1 MIINN
6 KSSYYFTYSVIYG
19 KNFISNLKSS
29 MSTKKDMKKIKKPS
43 TWKKKKKVTTT
54 ILWHDMT
61 WHDMTCWLM
70 AFYPWFIFQFILSN
84 KLVN

>member
-19 KNFISNLKSS
+19 KNFISNFKSS

-43 TWKKKKKVTTT
+43 PWKEKKKKKKATTT
-54 ILWHDMT
+54 IL

>member
-29 MSTKKDMKKIKKPS
+29 MSTKKDVKKIKNLLG
-43 TWKKKKKVTTT
+43 KKKRQQQFF
-54 ILWHDMT
+54 DMT
-61 WHDMTCWLM
+61 WPADLWL
-70 AFYPWFIFQFILSN
+70 FILDLLFQFILSN
-84 KLVN
+84 KLDN

>member
-29 MSTKKDMKKIKKPS
+29 MSTKKDMKKI
-43 TWKKKKKVTTT
+43 
-54 ILWHDMT
+54 
-61 WHDMTCWLM
+61 
-70 AFYPWFIFQFILSN
+70 
-84 KLVN
+84 

>member
-43 TWKKKKKVTTT
+43 TWKKKKKGNNNNSLT
-54 ILWHDMT
+54 WHDMT
-61 WHDMTCWLM
+61 WHDLLTYG
-70 AFYPWFIFQFILSN
+70 FLSLIYFSVHF
-84 KLVN
+84 KQ

>member
-29 MSTKKDMKKIKKPS
+29 MSTKKDKKKIKKTFS
-43 TWKKKKKVTTT
+43 LEKKKKKKGNNNNS
-54 ILWHDMT
+54 LT
-61 WHDMTCWLM
+61 WHDLLTYGFLSLI
-70 AFYPWFIFQFILSN
+70 YFQFILSN

>member
-43 TWKKKKKVTTT
+43 PWKNKKKKRQQQQFF
-54 ILWHDMT
+54 DMT
-61 WHDMTCWLM
+61 WPVDLWL
-70 AFYPWFIFQFILSN
+70 FILDLFFGSF
-84 KLVN
+84 

>member
-29 MSTKKDMKKIKKPS
+29 MSTKKDMKKIKKTFS
-43 TWKKKKKVTTT
+43 LEKKKKKKKKGNNNS
-54 ILWHDMT
+54 LT
-61 WHDMTCWLM
+61 WHDLLTCG
-70 AFYPWFIFQFILSN
+70 FLS
-84 KLVN
+84 LIYFFSSF

>member
-43 TWKKKKKVTTT
+43 PWKNKKKKKR
-54 ILWHDMT
+54 
-61 WHDMTCWLM
+61 
-70 AFYPWFIFQFILSN
+70 
-84 KLVN
+84 

>member
-43 TWKKKKKVTTT
+43 PWKNKKKKKGNNNNS
-54 ILWHDMT
+54 LT
-61 WHDMTCWLM
+61 WHDLLTYG
-70 AFYPWFIFQFILSN
+70 FLSLIYFSVHF
-84 KLVN
+84 KQ

>member
-29 MSTKKDMKKIKKPS
+29 MSTKKDMKKNKKTFS
-43 TWKKKKKVTTT
+43 LKKQKKKKRQQQQFFDMKWPVDLWLS
-54 ILWHDMT
+54 ILD
-61 WHDMTCWLM
+61 L
-70 AFYPWFIFQFILSN
+70 FFSSF
-84 KLVN
+84 

>member
-19 KNFISNLKSS
+19 KNFISNFKSS

-43 TWKKKKKVTTT
+43 PWKEKKKKKRQQQQFF
-54 ILWHDMT
+54 DMT
-61 WHDMTCWLM
+61 WPVDLWL
-70 AFYPWFIFQFILSN
+70 FILDLFFSSF
-84 KLVN
+84 

>member
-29 MSTKKDMKKIKKPS
+29 MSTKKDMKK
-43 TWKKKKKVTTT
+43 
-54 ILWHDMT
+54 
-61 WHDMTCWLM
+61 
-70 AFYPWFIFQFILSN
+70 N
-84 KLVN
+84 